1 MTPQQYCA
9 NKTAQSGSSFYYS
22 FLFLEKKKRE
32 AITALY
38 AFCREVDD
46 IVDDASDEHVARSKL
61 NWWDQEV
68 EKMWLGAPQ
77 HPVTIAIQQFIEPY
91 KLEKKYFKLII
102 DGMMMDLERQNYE
115 TMEQLTKYCYRSAS
129 AVGILSASIFG
140 YSHPSTLIY
149 AEQLGLALQITNILR
164 DIQEDLVRGRLYIP
178 LEELDKVNI
187 KRADLRQSVGKKSFD
202 TLIANQVDIAQ
213 KHFDSADRSLH
224 VDDRKSQK
232 AGLIMSG
239 IYRKL
244 LNKIASRPASSFAKR
259 QTLTPI
265 HKLWIAWRIWSK
277 P

>member
-46 IVDDASDEHVARSKL
+46 IVDDTSDEHVARSKL
-61 NWWDQEV
+61 NWWDQEI
-68 EKMWLGAPQ
+68 EKTWLGTPQ
-77 HPVTIAIQQFIEPY
+77 HPVTVAIQQFIEPY
-91 KLEKKYFKLII
+91 KLERKYFKLII
-102 DGMMMDLERQNYE
+102 DGMMMDLERKNYE

-164 DIQEDLVRGRLYIP
+164 DIQEDLVRGRVYIP
-178 LEELDKVNI
+178 LEEFDKVNI

-202 TLIANQVDIAQ
+202 TLIANQVETAQ
-213 KHFDSADRSLH
+213 KHFDSAERSLH
-224 VDDRKSQK
+224 VDDRQSQK

-239 IYRKL
+239 IYQKL
-244 LNKIASRPASSFAKR
+244 LAKIASKPARSFAKR

>member
-9 NKTAQSGSSFYYS
+9 KKTAQSGSSFYYS

-46 IVDDASDEHVARSKL
+46 IVDDASDEHVARSTL
-61 NWWDQEV
+61 NWWDQEI
-68 EKMWLGAPQ
+68 EKMWLGTPQ
-77 HPVTIAIQQFIEPY
+77 HPVSIAIQPFIEPY

-187 KRADLRQSVGKKSFD
+187 KRADLKQSVGKKSFD

-224 VDDRKSQK
+224 VDDRQSQK

-244 LNKIASRPASSFAKR
+244 LNKIASRPARSFAKR

>member
-1 MTPQQYCA
+1 MTPQEYCSK
-9 NKTAQSGSSFYYS
+9 KTAQSGSSFYYS

-61 NWWDQEV
+61 NWWDQEI
-68 EKMWLGAPQ
+68 EKMWLGTPR

-91 KLEKKYFKLII
+91 KLEQKYFKLII
-102 DGMMMDLERQNYE
+102 DGMMMDLEQQNYE
-115 TMEQLTKYCYRSAS
+115 TMDQLKEYCYRSAS

-140 YSHPSTLIY
+140 YAHPTTLIY
-149 AEQLGLALQITNILR
+149 AEQLGLALQLTNILR
-164 DIQEDLVRGRLYIP
+164 DIKEDLARGRIYIP

-187 KRADLRQSVGKKSFD
+187 KRANLSHSVGEKSFD
-202 TLIANQVDIAQ
+202 TLIDNQVAIAQ
-213 KHFDSADRSLH
+213 KIFDSAERNLH
-224 VDDRKSQK
+224 IDDRQSQK
-232 AGLIMSG
+232 AGLIMG
-239 IYRKL
+239 AIYRKL
-244 LNKIASRPASSFAKR
+244 LNRIASKPAGSFTKR

>member
-46 IVDDASDEHVARSKL
+46 IVDDTSDEHVARSKL
-61 NWWDQEV
+61 NWWDQEI
-68 EKMWLGAPQ
+68 EKTWLGTPQ
-77 HPVTIAIQQFIEPY
+77 HPVTVAIQQFIEPY
-91 KLEKKYFKLII
+91 KLERKYFKLII
-102 DGMMMDLERQNYE
+102 DGMMMDLERKNYE

-164 DIQEDLVRGRLYIP
+164 DIQEDLVRGRVYIP
-178 LEELDKVNI
+178 LEEFDKVNI
-187 KRADLRQSVGKKSFD
+187 KRADLGQSVGKKSFD
-202 TLIANQVDIAQ
+202 TLIANQVETAQ
-213 KHFDSADRSLH
+213 KHFDSAERSLH
-224 VDDRKSQK
+224 VDDRQSQK

-239 IYRKL
+239 IYQKL
-244 LNKIASRPASSFAKR
+244 LAKIASKPARSFAKR

>member
-46 IVDDASDEHVARSKL
+46 IVDDTSDEHVARSKL
-61 NWWDQEV
+61 NWWDQEI
-68 EKMWLGAPQ
+68 EKTWLGTPQ
-77 HPVTIAIQQFIEPY
+77 HPVTVAIQQFIEPY
-91 KLEKKYFKLII
+91 KLERKYFKLII
-102 DGMMMDLERQNYE
+102 DGMMMDLERKNYE
-115 TMEQLTKYCYRSAS
+115 TMDQLTNYCYRSAS

-164 DIQEDLVRGRLYIP
+164 DIQEDLVRGRVYIP
-178 LEELDKVNI
+178 LEEFDKAHI

-202 TLIANQVDIAQ
+202 TLIANQVETAQ
-213 KHFDSADRSLH
+213 KHFDSAERSLH
-224 VDDRKSQK
+224 VDDRQSQK

-239 IYRKL
+239 IYQKL
-244 LNKIASRPASSFAKR
+244 LAKIASKPARSFAKR

-265 HKLWIAWRIWSK
+265 HKLWIAWSIWSK

>member
-1 MTPQQYCA
+1 MTPQEYCSK
-9 NKTAQSGSSFYYS
+9 KTAQSGSSFYYS

-61 NWWDQEV
+61 NWWGQEI
-68 EKMWLGAPQ
+68 EKMWLGTPQ

-91 KLEKKYFKLII
+91 KLEQKYFKLII
-102 DGMMMDLERQNYE
+102 DGMMMDLERKNYE

-164 DIQEDLVRGRLYIP
+164 DIQEDLVRGRVYIP
-178 LEELDKVNI
+178 LEEFDKVNI

-202 TLIANQVDIAQ
+202 TLIANQVETAQ
-213 KHFDSADRSLH
+213 KHFDSAERSLH
-224 VDDRKSQK
+224 VDDRQSQK

-239 IYRKL
+239 IYQKL
-244 LNKIASRPASSFAKR
+244 LAKIASKPARSFAKR

-265 HKLWIAWRIWSK
+265 HKLWIAWSIWSK